1 MFPGMNTVWK
11 NYQSTELF
19 ALEKLLELLAL
30 KLKGKILQKL
40 IWLML
45 PLLIHTHSH
54 IHTQNAN
61 FGLEGTHSKF
71 KEARAG

>member
-30 KLKGKILQKL
+30 KLKGKILQK
-40 IWLML
+40 
-45 PLLIHTHSH
+45 
-54 IHTQNAN
+54 
-61 FGLEGTHSKF
+61 
-71 KEARAG
+71 

>member
-11 NYQSTELF
+11 NYQSTELI

-30 KLKGKILQKL
+30 KLKGNILQKS

-45 PLLIHTHSH
+45 PLLNTYTLTQSHTKR
-54 IHTQNAN
+54 Q
-61 FGLEGTHSKF
+61 FWL
-71 KEARAG
+71 